1 MAIIWIEA
9 ALALKIASNGAH
21 ETFGAFTVCE
31 RAYAGLIRAKAKTII
46 FGKDTQSDAEIP
58 KGFWW
63 AKGHEALEQNWAT
76 GDFSTWIDRTV
87 EINAFGV
94 RFALDD
100 VLEILPVEQRAL
112 VARQCSVQG
121 STDWYSARQARDLI
135 ANTENLHSFTANN
148 RLIELAKLG
157 FVTGRAVQMFS
168 GKELGSKHG
177 TVEREWDIPVWFWT
191 DYCAADRSVQN
202 WELGKFSG
210 RAYGL
215 GSSKCIELT
224 SVHFL
229 KATID
234 ASLVESDPHA
244 EAVVKKPNLSAAEL
258 NKWWESMA
266 ASREQLSQEQLIT
279 LVRAKY
285 PENYVARDRVRE
297 LSGGRKRGRKGF
309 SG

>member
-1 MAIIWIEA
+1 MSTIWIEA

-21 ETFGAFTVCE
+21 QTFGAFTLCE
-31 RAYAGLIRAKAKTII
+31 RAYAGLIRAKAKTFI
-46 FGKDTQSDAEIP
+46 FGEDTKSDAEIP

-63 AKGHEALEQNWAT
+63 AKGHEALEQNWAA
-76 GDFSTWIDRTV
+76 GDFSTWLDQRV
-87 EINAFGV
+87 EMHAFGV

-121 STDWYSARQARDLI
+121 SNDWYSARQARDVV
-135 ANTENLHSFTANN
+135 ANNENLHNFTAGN

-168 GKELGSKHG
+168 GKELGSKYG
-177 TVEREWDIPVWFWT
+177 TFEREWDIPVWFWT
-191 DYCAADRSVQN
+191 EYCAAERSVQY

-210 RAYGL
+210 RAYRL
-215 GSSKCIELT
+215 DSTNCIELT
-224 SVHFL
+224 GVHFL
-229 KATID
+229 RATID
-234 ASLVESDPHA
+234 ASLVESDAHA
-244 EAVVKKPNLSAAEL
+244 EVVAKKPNLSGAEL

-266 ASREQLSQEQLIT
+266 SSREQLSQEQLIT

-285 PENYVARDRVRE
+285 HENYVARDRIRE
-297 LSGGRKRGRKGF
+297 LSGGRKRGPKVFG
-309 SG
+309 G